1 MKLLSFLGLSLIII
15 IHFIFILA
23 NVALF
28 INRFKPKASTNY
40 GLNDKFGII
49 MWVWI
54 ITFSIL
60 LSFYITYVF

>member
-15 IHFIFILA
+15 IHFIYILA
-23 NVALF
+23 NIALF
-28 INRFKPKASTNY
+28 INRFKPKASVSY

-49 MWVWI
+49 MWVLI
-54 ITFSIL
+54 ASFSIL